1 MNDLP
6 GLALNLDP
14 PDLCHLSSQDYRH
27 ELLAPGLGKNS
38 INELYSWSNLITFK
52 LWLCIELII
61 MKAMQVQCRTFKG
74 EEDREE
80 YFHIHREA
88 LLDICHVDIF
98 GWANRFSLRVMDNN
112 DVLV

>member
-1 MNDLP
+1 
-6 GLALNLDP
+6 
-14 PDLCHLSSQDYRH
+14 
-27 ELLAPGLGKNS
+27 
-38 INELYSWSNLITFK
+38 
-52 LWLCIELII
+52 